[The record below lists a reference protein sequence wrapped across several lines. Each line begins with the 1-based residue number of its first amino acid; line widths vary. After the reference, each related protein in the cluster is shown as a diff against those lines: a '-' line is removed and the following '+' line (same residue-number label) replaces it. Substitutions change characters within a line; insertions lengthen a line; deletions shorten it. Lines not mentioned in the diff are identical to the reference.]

1 MTSFDPSASS
11 APLRNQDYDL
21 DEYLSREEASPV
33 PASAREEA
41 VKSFV
46 QLGADIAMAGV
57 KAGQSKGRKNR
68 SIDDLLLGFIL
79 PLLILAIAVAA
90 LYIILVFDS
99 GKDQKLVDAAAG
111 FLFSLPNLV
120 FGYLLGRRQ
129 KEGAD

>member
-57 KAGQSKGRKNR
+57 KAGQSTGKKYR
-68 SIDDLLLGFIL
+68 SIDDLLLEIIL
-79 PLLILAIAVAA
+79 PLLNLAIDVAA
-90 LYIILVFDS
+90 LYIVLFLDS
-99 GKDQKLVDAAAG
+99 GK
-111 FLFSLPNLV
+111 N
-120 FGYLLGRRQ
+120 
-129 KEGAD
+129 